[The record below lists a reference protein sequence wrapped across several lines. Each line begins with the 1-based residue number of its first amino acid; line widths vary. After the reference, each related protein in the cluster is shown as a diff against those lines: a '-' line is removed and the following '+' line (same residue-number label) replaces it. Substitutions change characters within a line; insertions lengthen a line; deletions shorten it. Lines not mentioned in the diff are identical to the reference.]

1 MAKLETSDK
10 HWFFGPVLEQ
20 KSKFVQLIIASLSIN
35 LFALIS
41 AFYILTVYDRVI
53 PNDTLDSLIYLTGGM
68 LAVIIF
74 DFLMKIVRGII
85 TDQAGIEIDK
95 EVAASFFNHISR
107 NEQLIGKHSTGN
119 LSTTIKEFDNLKDVM
134 ASATLVAFADL
145 PFIFIFLVVLYL
157 IGGPIA
163 AVPAVIVIVV
173 LVGGLA
179 IQPVIKRMSSNASND
194 GKSKQSV
201 LIEMISGLETLK
213 TLRGINLLENRW
225 SESVKKQGEA
235 LLRSRF
241 WNQLLSNFAQSG
253 QQLSQVGIIVYG
265 VLLIMNADL
274 TMGGL
279 IACVILSGR
288 TLAPLGQ
295 ITNLLGRL
303 NQAIVAY
310 SSLQDLFSQVS
321 KEKSSMHY
329 VRHKELGNSI
339 EVQNLS
345 LTYEGLNKPALQN
358 INLRIKSGEKIAIV
372 GKIGSGKTT
381 LIKVLSGLVSPSSGN
396 VKIGDVE
403 LSNLHPD
410 DMRKAISVCLQNP
423 LLFSGSVKEN
433 LLLGNP
439 DAEDEEIIRSSRLTG
454 VDQIVNELPNGYATQ
469 INERGEMLSGG
480 QRQAITLS
488 RTLINNANILLLD
501 EPTSSMDTQTE
512 KFVLENLRPWFKDKT
527 VLLATHRGQ
536 LLDLADRVIVIDSGK
551 IVADNSKEEILK
563 KTKKAKTG

>member
-1 MAKLETSDK
+1 
-10 HWFFGPVLEQ
+10 
-20 KSKFVQLIIASLSIN
+20 
-35 LFALIS
+35 
-41 AFYILTVYDRVI
+41 
-53 PNDTLDSLIYLTGGM
+53 
-68 LAVIIF
+68 
-74 DFLMKIVRGII
+74 
-85 TDQAGIEIDK
+85 
-95 EVAASFFNHISR
+95 
-107 NEQLIGKHSTGN
+107 
-119 LSTTIKEFDNLKDVM
+119 M

-173 LVGGLA
+173 LAGGLA
-179 IQPVIKRMSSNASND
+179 IQPIIKRMSSNASND

-345 LTYEGLNKPALQN
+345 LTYEGLNKPGVAKHKFKN
-358 INLRIKSGEKIAIV
+358 KIRRKNCYSWKILR
-372 GKIGSGKTT
+372 KTT

-410 DMRKAISVCLQNP
+410 DMRKTISVCLQNP
-423 LLFSGSVKEN
+423 LLFSGSMKEN

-469 INERGEMLSGG
+469 INERG
-480 QRQAITLS
+480 
-488 RTLINNANILLLD
+488 
-501 EPTSSMDTQTE
+501 
-512 KFVLENLRPWFKDKT
+512 KCFLRPKTSNYAFK
-527 VLLATHRGQ
+527 
-536 LLDLADRVIVIDSGK
+536 
-551 IVADNSKEEILK
+551 NSN
-563 KTKKAKTG
+563 